1 MDFFSTIVGLTYV
14 NTKNKDGFSPLA
26 IAVKMHREL
35 SRDVCLTG
43 EDDLISLQK
52 GLELV
57 DLLLKAGA
65 EVNARDNDGKT
76 PLMYMAK
83 VKHRNYQMYDGYD
96 CGEDEMFSAEI
107 ERKRN
112 TDSLNSLTELL
123 VDAGA
128 EVNAQDNDGRTALM
142 LSCASFWQTMESLM
156 DADADVNAQDNDGR
170 TALMY
175 YIQYVE
181 WPGTPQADRFNTEA
195 IIDKKDN
202 KP

>member
-1 MDFFSTIVGLTYV
+1 LD
-14 NTKNKDGFSPLA
+14 
-26 IAVKMHREL
+26 AVFALNLVSFARCFTL

-112 TDSLNSLTELL
+112 TDSLNYP
-123 VDAGA
+123 
-128 EVNAQDNDGRTALM
+128 R
-142 LSCASFWQTMESLM
+142 C
-156 DADADVNAQDNDGR
+156 
-170 TALMY
+170 
-175 YIQYVE
+175 
-181 WPGTPQADRFNTEA
+181 
-195 IIDKKDN
+195 
-202 KP
+202 

>member
-1 MDFFSTIVGLTYV
+1 MGVIG
-14 NTKNKDGFSPLA
+14 
-26 IAVKMHREL
+26 
-35 SRDVCLTG
+35 
-43 EDDLISLQK
+43 
-52 GLELV
+52 
-57 DLLLKAGA
+57 
-65 EVNARDNDGKT
+65 
-76 PLMYMAK
+76 
-83 VKHRNYQMYDGYD
+83 
-96 CGEDEMFSAEI
+96 
-107 ERKRN
+107 
-112 TDSLNSLTELL
+112 SLTELL

-202 KP
+202 KGRKNFSYSIFSISKVYFCTSIE